1 MTKIIAILNQKGGV
15 GKTTIAT
22 NLGVALLKQNKKVL
36 LVDSDPQGSLR
47 DWNEANEGKI
57 INVIGLDRETIA
69 KDIEGV
75 KQGYDIVIIDG
86 APQSSKLAGASI
98 KAADIVI
105 IPVTPSPYDVWA
117 CADLVEIIKARQ
129 EVTNGYPLCYFLISR
144 ARKGTT
150 LGDEVRSA
158 LSEYNIPILTAFTT
172 HREVYA
178 KTASDG
184 LTVVNNG
191 KAIEATNEITSL
203 ANEILMVLNHGTKS

>member
-22 NLGVALLKQNKKVL
+22 NLGVSLLKQDKKVL

-129 EVTNGYPLCYFLISR
+129 EVANGHPLCYFLISR

-184 LTVVNNG
+184 LTVVNDG

-203 ANEILMVLNHGTKS
+203 ANEILMVLSHGTKS

>member
-22 NLGVALLKQNKKVL
+22 NLGVGLLRNGKKVL

-47 DWNEANEGKI
+47 DWNEANEGKV
-57 INVIGLDRETIA
+57 INVVGLDRETIA

-75 KQGYDIVIIDG
+75 KQGYDFVIIDG
-86 APQSSKLAGASI
+86 APQSSKLAGSAI
-98 KAADIVI
+98 KASDLVI

-129 EVTNGYPLCYFLISR
+129 EVTEGNPLCYFLISR
-144 ARKGTT
+144 TRKGTN
-150 LGDEVRSA
+150 LSNEVKTA
-158 LSEYNIPILTAFTT
+158 LADYTIPILDSMTT

-178 KTASDG
+178 KTATDG
-184 LTVVNNG
+184 LTVFHEA
-191 KAIEATNEITSL
+191 KAVEAINEITAL
-203 ANEILMVLNHGTKS
+203 YNEILTILN

>member
-144 ARKGTT
+144 ARKGTR

-158 LSEYNIPILTAFTT
+158 LSEYNIPTLTAFTT